1 MASRDRLDAVV
12 LKVTLSPGQALAAG
26 VWDGDTGEELTGR
39 VWFCERSD
47 VSPDRLPLRDA
58 GVILRLREILHQRDD
73 TVAQLCPCRR
83 SRIAGHRPTRV
94 EAEWRGERRVLS
106 AALTTTHAE
115 GTVAGVLARRGPLH
129 GLFSGAQRSFLDECA
144 DCPVD
149 IDALT
154 VLGPVAVRRWP
165 RLAWSAVELNVEHW
179 QVTAVTRGS
188 LDFVELS
195 RRVDPQGA
203 EIAQLSL
210 ESGLRRRGVDL
221 WEGAEGVSD
230 HHVLTLLARGDGRLP
245 GNPDTGPGAT
255 P

>member
-26 VWDGDTGEELTGR
+26 VWDGDTGEELSGR

-47 VSPDRLPLRDA
+47 VSPGRLPLLDA
-58 GVILRLREILHQRDD
+58 GVILRLRETLHRRDD

-115 GTVAGVLARRGPLH
+115 GTVAGVLARHGPLH
-129 GLFSGAQRSFLDECA
+129 RLFSGDQRSFLDECA

-165 RLAWSAVELNVEHW
+165 RLAWSAAELNVEHW
-179 QVTAVTRGS
+179 QVTAGARGS

-195 RRVDPQGA
+195 RRVDRQGA
-203 EIAQLSL
+203 EIAQLAL

-221 WEGAEGVSD
+221 WEPEEGVGD
-230 HHVLTLLARGDGRLP
+230 RHVLTLLAQGGGGVP
-245 GNPDTGPGAT
+245 GNPEPGLGAT